1 MEWRKIVAKA
11 NIKATFNCEIQK
23 IWNVVTSL
31 NNYEWRSDLSRIEI
45 ISDSQFIEYTT
56 DDYPTTFTITK
67 VNPHKEWEFD
77 MENSNM
83 YGHWTGIF
91 TEKNG
96 KTEIDFTEE
105 VFAKKI
111 IMRPFVKA
119 YLKRQQAQYI
129 ADLKK
134 VVEI

>member
-1 MEWRKIVAKA
+1 MAKV
-11 NIKATFNCEIQK
+11 NIKAVFDCDVQK

-45 ISDSQFIEYTT
+45 ISDSQFIEYTK
-56 DDYPTTFTITK
+56 DNYSTTFNITK
-67 VNPHKEWEFD
+67 TNPCQEWEFD

-105 VFAKKI
+105 VFAKKA

-119 YLKRQQAQYI
+119 YLKRQQARYI

-134 VVEI
+134 ALEK